1 MQRGKIMPL
10 SQCGQRKKQDVFS
23 LLTPKSAGIQRKKIY
38 MLRLVKEQ
46 NLEEIRWFSTGILHN
61 FTAFSTWDS
70 EREIFTPV
78 NIYYNTS
85 CGFLQE
91 NLRIFFRFYFNRNV
105 LCNLS
110 YVNLCIFRHLGYV
123 VSTKSGVHKNTHG
136 KPCVFFAR
144 KLIKISV
151 VAFGLRPRH
160 HLCSRWK
167 KSLLTVLLRRCR

>member
-110 YVNLCIFRHLGYV
+110 YVNWCIFRHLGYV

-144 KLIKISV
+144 KLIKISLA
-151 VAFGLRPRH
+151 AFGLRPRH

-167 KSLLTVLLRRCR
+167 KSLLTVLPRRCR